1 MTTFTTIFLTSSL
14 CLLTYVRIK
23 KIEGGIFYDV
33 SMSPRPKKKNQ
44 THYLILFIRAYN
56 GAIFFQNQG
65 YFLNFFGPKSPPYY
79 GPFSWTKIVNGNL
92 RAPIALFLTKRW
104 PFFGVFLPK
113 TTNIIS
119 VFYFLSKNTQV
130 YRPNLWKKIVFCC
143 KITLI
148 IWLLAL
154 LFFLNKLL

>member
-1 MTTFTTIFLTSSL
+1 MTTFTTIFVTSTL
-14 CLLTYVRIK
+14 CLLTYVKIK

-33 SMSPRPKKKNQ
+33 SISPRPKKKNQ

-56 GAIFFQNQG
+56 GAIFFQNQS

-79 GPFSWTKIVNGNL
+79 GPFSWTKSSTGIYE
-92 RAPIALFLTKRW
+92 RPS
-104 PFFGVFLPK
+104 PFFWRKMVFFCVFLPK
-113 TTNIIS
+113 TTTIIS
-119 VFYFLSKNTQV
+119 VFYFFFKNIQV
-130 YRPNLWKKIVFCC
+130 YRPNLWKKNVFCC

-154 LFFLNKLL
+154 LFF